1 MGSQAKIRAGA
12 VGLAGAAF
20 LGACATGAP
29 HSASL
34 TAAGGAGGAPAPLAG
49 YDWFLNTEGPAA
61 QLVYG
66 LEDSDDVKLSLGC
79 ERKDGRIEV
88 SAHGPDGG
96 PAEIHLE
103 SGGETERLRATAE
116 PMEVSDGEWLTA
128 MARTSD
134 PVFQRFRQVGWL
146 AVWQGNERHAYAPH
160 PGSQDRVEQFF
171 GRCG

>member
-1 MGSQAKIRAGA
+1 MAMQAKWK
-12 VGLAGAAF
+12 AGAAGLLGAAA
-20 LGACATGAP
+20 LGACAAPGASP
-29 HSASL
+29 MTL
-34 TAAGGAGGAPAPLAG
+34 TAGGGAPAPLAG
-49 YDWFLNTEGPAA
+49 YDWFLNTDGASA

-66 LEDSDDVKLSLGC
+66 LEESDDVKLSLGC

-88 SAHGPDGG
+88 SAHAPDGG

-134 PVFQRFRQVGWL
+134 PVFQRFRRTGWL
-146 AVWQGNERHAYAPH
+146 AVWQGDERHAYAAH
-160 PGSQDRVEQFF
+160 PSSEQRVDQFF
-171 GRCG
+171 DRCG

>member
-1 MGSQAKIRAGA
+1 MMASQMRMKAGTGA
-12 VGLAGAAF
+12 LLAAAA
-20 LGACATGAP
+20 LGACAPRVQPAT
-29 HSASL
+29 L
-34 TAAGGAGGAPAPLAG
+34 TASGGAPAPLAG
-49 YDWFLNTEGPAA
+49 YDWFLNIDGPAA

-66 LEDSDDVKLSLGC
+66 VEESDDVKLSLTC

-103 SGGETERLRATAE
+103 SGGETERLPATVE

-128 MARTSD
+128 MARTTD

-146 AVWQGNERHAYAPH
+146 AVWHGQDRHAYAPH
-160 PGSQDRVEQFF
+160 PGSQDRVERFF